1 MLLKEYLTLNL
12 CFLPMQDFIKHK
24 IMPNSI
30 IDHTSVSHV
39 KNIYLFRFF
48 VAEYVRMD

>member
-12 CFLPMQDFIKHK
+12 CFLPMHDFIKHK
-24 IMPNSI
+24 IMPKSI
-30 IDHTSVSHV
+30 IGHNSVSHV

-48 VAEYVRMD
+48 VAEYVRME